1 MVQRI
6 IRTRQ
11 YATERDRCLDADLV
25 VVWQEEHA
33 TDVVDSPDL
42 GRIGPVPHHRT
53 GSHRSNGFFHGS
65 GSRHC
70 PWSIVLEQPTP
81 IPREGKRANFKVASP
96 SNVGGS

>member
-1 MVQRI
+1 LRHLSMRGLCDELSQQLYRLKDGRTGKPMVQRI

-11 YATERDRCLDADLV
+11 YATERDPKLPDADLV

-53 GSHRSNGFFHGS
+53 GSHRSNGFS
-65 GSRHC
+65 WLRVQALSL
-70 PWSIVLEQPTP
+70 V
-81 IPREGKRANFKVASP
+81 
-96 SNVGGS
+96 